1 MLTVSKTCSFDA
13 AHMLDGH
20 AGQCKNLHGH
30 TYRVTVEVGSGPKTP
45 GAPDDMVI
53 DFKELKSIITA
64 QITERFDHAFMYCD
78 KGPVEVELAEML
90 KRNGLR
96 TVGVPF
102 RTTSENLARYFY
114 ELLRPFVPVVSVIV
128 SETGESAAKY
138 ESPAG

>member
-30 TYRVTVEVGSGPKTP
+30 TYRVTFEVGADPKTP

-53 DFKELKSIITA
+53 DFKELKSIIAA
-64 QITERFDHAFMYCD
+64 QIIEPFDHSFMYCET
-78 KGPVEVELAEML
+78 GRVETELAEVL
-90 KRNGLR
+90 ERNGLR
-96 TVGVPF
+96 TVALPF
-102 RTTSENLARYFY
+102 RTTSENLARHFY
-114 ELLRPFVPVVSVIV
+114 GLLRPFVPVVSVIV
-128 SETGESAAKY
+128 SETTESAAKY